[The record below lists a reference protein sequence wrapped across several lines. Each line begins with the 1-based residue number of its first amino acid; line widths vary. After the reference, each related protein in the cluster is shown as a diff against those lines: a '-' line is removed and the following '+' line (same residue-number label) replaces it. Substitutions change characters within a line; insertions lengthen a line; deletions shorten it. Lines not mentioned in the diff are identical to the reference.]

1 MRNAK
6 NKNNVSVT
14 ERYSTL
20 YSVCAE
26 KKKKTEPLFC
36 LGGTRNDYRN
46 LSQRQVP
53 KRPTMLFR
61 SAMVRND

>member
-20 YSVCAE
+20 YSVCA
-26 KKKKTEPLFC
+26 KKKKKK
-36 LGGTRNDYRN
+36 
-46 LSQRQVP
+46 LSHY
-53 KRPTMLFR
+53 F
-61 SAMVRND
+61 A

>member
-6 NKNNVSVT
+6 SKNNVSVT

-26 KKKKTEPLFC
+26 KKKK
-36 LGGTRNDYRN
+36 
-46 LSQRQVP
+46 LSHY
-53 KRPTMLFR
+53 F
-61 SAMVRND
+61 A